1 MAPDFNLRSYLV
13 SVQSADHLRNICIIA
28 HVDHGKTTLVDHL
41 LRQGG
46 TFREN
51 QEMAERVMDSMDL
64 ERERGITIM
73 AKNTA
78 VKYGE
83 RKINIVD
90 TPGHADFGGEVERI
104 MGMVNGAILLIDG
117 AEGPLPQTRFVL
129 QKALAQGMRVIL
141 VINKVDRSEC
151 EGGERIKEVLNQAF
165 DLFVDVGA
173 SDEQADFPVIYA
185 CARKGWCT
193 TNMDEIPALISG
205 ERKGS
210 LAPLFDTIVNTI
222 APPKV
227 NYDEP
232 FRMLISNLAYSDFV
246 GQLGIGRV
254 FTGSIKRNQQVV
266 RRGADE
272 NGQPKDENF
281 VCTKV
286 FTYDG
291 LKQIEVDELKAGDIG
306 LIAGTNNVEIGD
318 SICASKDVE
327 ALARVAVEP
336 PTLAMIFSIN
346 TSPLS
351 GQEGEAIQSRKFRD
365 RLLKETRTNVA
376 LKFQET
382 DQPDQFRV
390 LGRGELQFAVL
401 IEQMRRE
408 GFEFMVGTPPGLFKE
423 EEAGQPFEPLELA
436 VLDLPEQY
444 ASDVTR
450 LFQERRGILQ
460 KYENQSTTGTGGS
473 SRVRLEIEIPTR
485 GLLGMRSKYLTAT
498 RGEGLFSSQLLG
510 YQPHRGEI
518 IHRINGALISDR
530 DGETVE
536 YGLLGLEE
544 RGQLFLGPG
553 VKVYEGMIIGEH
565 AKDNDLNVNPIRE
578 KKLTNV
584 RASGSEMLVT
594 LQTPRRMSLEQCI
607 EWIEDDEW
615 IEVTPQN
622 IRIRKKVLKQNLR
635 SVKRDRD

>member
-1 MAPDFNLRSYLV
+1 VALHT
-13 SVQSADHLRNICIIA
+13 AEHLRNICIIA

-46 TFREN
+46 TFRDN
-51 QEMAERVMDSMDL
+51 QEVEERVMDSMDL

-83 RKINIVD
+83 KKINIVD

-104 MGMVNGAILLIDG
+104 MGMVNGAILLVDG

-129 QKALAQGMRVIL
+129 QKALQQNLRIIL
-141 VINKVDRSEC
+141 VINKVDRPEC
-151 EGGERIKEVLNQAF
+151 EGGERIKEVLNQTF
-165 DLFVDVGA
+165 DLFVDLGA
-173 SDEQADFPVIYA
+173 SDEQADFPIIYA
-185 CARKGWCT
+185 CARQGWCT
-193 TNMDEIPALISG
+193 TEMDEIPSLISG

-210 LAPLFDTIVNTI
+210 LKPMFDTILSTVE
-222 APPKV
+222 PPKV
-227 NYDEP
+227 DLEAP
-232 FRMLISNLAYSDFV
+232 FRMLVSNLSYNDFV
-246 GQLGIGRV
+246 GQLGVGRV
-254 FTGSIKRNQQVV
+254 FSGTVRKNQPSV
-266 RRGADE
+266 RRGVNEAD
-272 NGQPKDENF
+272 QPLDENF
-281 VCTKV
+281 VATKIY
-286 FTYDG
+286 TYDG
-291 LKQIEVDELKAGDIG
+291 LKQVEVDELQAGDIG
-306 LIAGTNNVEIGD
+306 LVAGCPNYQIGD
-318 SICASKDVE
+318 TITSTKEVPIIP
-327 ALARVAVEP
+327 RVAVEP

-351 GQEGEAIQSRKFRD
+351 GQEGDAIQSRKLRD
-365 RLLKETRTNVA
+365 RLVKETRMNVA
-376 LKFQET
+376 LRFEET

-408 GFEFMVGTPPGLFKE
+408 GSEFMVARPAVLYKTDANGNRL
-423 EEAGQPFEPLELA
+423 EPIELA
-436 VLDLPEQY
+436 VLDLPETY
-444 ASDVTR
+444 SSDVTR

-460 KYENQSTTGTGGS
+460 KYENQSIASTGGT
-473 SRVRLEIEIPTR
+473 SRVRLEIEVPTR

-510 YQPHRGEI
+510 YKEHRGDI

-536 YGLLGLEE
+536 YALFSIEE
-544 RGQLFLGPG
+544 RGTLFVGPG
-553 VKVYEGMIIGEH
+553 VKVYEGMLIGEH
-565 AKDNDLNVNPIRE
+565 AKENDLNVNCCRE

-584 RASGSEMLVT
+584 RASGAEILVT
-594 LQTPRRMSLEQCI
+594 LRTLRKMSLEQYI

-615 IEVTPQN
+615 IEVTPEN

-635 SVKRDRD
+635 SVKRERD

>member
-1 MAPDFNLRSYLV
+1 MAIE
-13 SVQSADHLRNICIIA
+13 SAEHLRNICIIA

-46 TFREN
+46 TFRDN
-51 QEMAERVMDSMDL
+51 QEVAERVMDSMDL

-78 VKYGE
+78 VKYGDK
-83 RKINIVD
+83 KINIVD

-104 MGMVNGAILLIDG
+104 MGMVNGAILLVDG

-129 QKALAQGMRVIL
+129 QKALQQNLRIIL
-141 VINKVDRSEC
+141 VINKVDRPEC
-151 EGGERIKEVLNQAF
+151 EGGERIREVLNQTF
-165 DLFVDVGA
+165 DLFVDLGA
-173 SDEQADFPVIYA
+173 SDEQADFPIIYA
-185 CARKGWCT
+185 CARQGWCT
-193 TNMDEIPALISG
+193 TDLDEIPALING
-205 ERKGS
+205 TKKGS
-210 LAPLFDTIVNTI
+210 LKPMFDTILKTVE
-222 APPKV
+222 PPKV
-227 NYDEP
+227 DLEAP
-232 FRMLISNLAYSDFV
+232 FRMLISNLSYNDFV

-254 FTGSIKRNQQVV
+254 FSGTVRKNQPTV
-266 RRGADE
+266 RRGVNDAD
-272 NGQPKDENF
+272 QPLDENF
-281 VCTKV
+281 VATKIY
-286 FTYDG
+286 TYDG
-291 LKQIEVDELKAGDIG
+291 LKQVEVDELQAGDIG
-306 LIAGTNNVEIGD
+306 LVAGCPNYQIGD
-318 SICASKDVE
+318 TLTANKEVAIIP
-327 ALARVAVEP
+327 RVTVEP

-351 GQEGEAIQSRKFRD
+351 GQEGDAIQSRKLRD
-365 RLLKETRTNVA
+365 RLVKETRMNVA
-376 LKFQET
+376 LKFEET

-408 GFEFMVGTPPGLFKE
+408 GSEFMVARPAVLYKTDANGNRL
-423 EEAGQPFEPLELA
+423 EPVELA
-436 VLDLPEQY
+436 VLDLPEVY

-460 KYENQSTTGTGGS
+460 KYENQSVASTGGT
-473 SRVRLEIEIPTR
+473 SRVRLEIEVPTR

-510 YQPHRGEI
+510 YKDHRGEI

-536 YGLLGLEE
+536 YALFSVEE
-544 RGQLFLGPG
+544 RGNLFVGPG

-565 AKDNDLNVNPIRE
+565 AKENDLNVNCCRE

-584 RASGSEMLVT
+584 RAAGAEILVT
-594 LQTPRRMSLEQCI
+594 LRSLRKMSLEQYI

-615 IEVTPQN
+615 IEVTPEN

-635 SVKRDRD
+635 SVKRERD

>member
-1 MAPDFNLRSYLV
+1 MAT
-13 SVQSADHLRNICIIA
+13 QIAEHLRNICIIA

-46 TFREN
+46 TFRDN
-51 QEMAERVMDSMDL
+51 QEVAERVMDSMDL

-78 VKYGE
+78 VKYGDK
-83 RKINIVD
+83 KINIVD

-104 MGMVNGAILLIDG
+104 MGMVNGAILLVDG

-129 QKALAQGMRVIL
+129 QKALQQNLRIIL
-141 VINKVDRSEC
+141 VINKVDRPEC
-151 EGGERIKEVLNQAF
+151 EGGERIKEVLNQTF
-165 DLFVDVGA
+165 DLFVDLGA
-173 SDEQADFPVIYA
+173 SDEQADFPIIYA
-185 CARKGWCT
+185 CARQGWCT
-193 TNMDEIPALISG
+193 TEMDEIPALISG

-210 LAPLFDTIVNTI
+210 LKPMFDTILNTVE
-222 APPKV
+222 PPKV
-227 NYDEP
+227 DLEAP
-232 FRMLISNLAYSDFV
+232 FRMLVSNLSYNDFV

-254 FTGSIKRNQQVV
+254 FSGTIRRNQPTV
-266 RRGADE
+266 RRGVNDAD
-272 NGQPKDENF
+272 QPLDENF
-281 VCTKV
+281 VATKIY
-286 FTYDG
+286 TYDG
-291 LKQIEVDELKAGDIG
+291 LKQVEVDELQAGDIG
-306 LIAGTNNVEIGD
+306 LVAGCPNYQIGD
-318 SICASKDVE
+318 TLTSTKDVPIIP
-327 ALARVAVEP
+327 RVAVES

-351 GQEGEAIQSRKFRD
+351 GQEGDAIQSRKLRD
-365 RLLKETRTNVA
+365 RLIKETRVNVA
-376 LKFQET
+376 LKFEET

-408 GFEFMVGTPPGLFKE
+408 GSEFMVARPAVLYKTDANGNRL
-423 EEAGQPFEPLELA
+423 EPIELA
-436 VLDLPEQY
+436 VLDLPETY

-460 KYENQSTTGTGGS
+460 KYENQSIASTGGV
-473 SRVRLEIEIPTR
+473 SRVRLEIEVPTR

-510 YQPHRGEI
+510 YKEHRGDI

-536 YGLLGLEE
+536 YALFSVEE
-544 RGQLFLGPG
+544 RGTLFVGPG
-553 VKVYEGMIIGEH
+553 VKVYEGMLIGEH
-565 AKDNDLNVNPIRE
+565 AKENDLNVNCCRE

-584 RASGSEMLVT
+584 RASGAEILVT
-594 LQTPRRMSLEQCI
+594 LRTLRKMSLEQYI

-615 IEVTPQN
+615 IEVTPEN
-622 IRIRKKVLKQNLR
+622 IRIRKKVLKQNMR
-635 SVKRDRD
+635 SVKRERD

>member
-1 MAPDFNLRSYLV
+1 MALHT
-13 SVQSADHLRNICIIA
+13 AEHLRNICIIA

-46 TFREN
+46 TFRDN
-51 QEMAERVMDSMDL
+51 QEVEERVMDSMDL

-83 RKINIVD
+83 KKINIVD

-104 MGMVNGAILLIDG
+104 MGMVNGAILLVDG

-129 QKALAQGMRVIL
+129 QKALQQNLRIIL
-141 VINKVDRSEC
+141 VINKVDRPEC
-151 EGGERIKEVLNQAF
+151 EGGERIKEVLNQTF
-165 DLFVDVGA
+165 DLFVDLGA
-173 SDEQADFPVIYA
+173 SDEQADFPIIYA
-185 CARKGWCT
+185 CARQGWCT
-193 TNMDEIPALISG
+193 TEMDEIPSLISG

-210 LAPLFDTIVNTI
+210 LKPMFDTILSTVE
-222 APPKV
+222 PPKV
-227 NYDEP
+227 DLQAP
-232 FRMLISNLAYSDFV
+232 FRMLVSNLSYNDFV
-246 GQLGIGRV
+246 GQLGVGRV
-254 FTGSIKRNQQVV
+254 FSGTVRKNQPSV
-266 RRGADE
+266 RRGVNEAD
-272 NGQPKDENF
+272 QPLDENF
-281 VCTKV
+281 VATKIY
-286 FTYDG
+286 TYDG
-291 LKQIEVDELKAGDIG
+291 LKQVEVEELQAGDIG
-306 LIAGTNNVEIGD
+306 LVAGCPNYQIGD
-318 SICASKDVE
+318 TITSTKEVPIIP
-327 ALARVAVEP
+327 RVAVEP

-351 GQEGEAIQSRKFRD
+351 GQEGDAIQSRKLRD
-365 RLLKETRTNVA
+365 RLVRETRMNVA
-376 LKFQET
+376 LRFEET

-408 GFEFMVGTPPGLFKE
+408 GSEFMVARPAVLYKTDANGNRL
-423 EEAGQPFEPLELA
+423 EPIELA
-436 VLDLPEQY
+436 VLDLPETY
-444 ASDVTR
+444 SSDVTR

-460 KYENQSTTGTGGS
+460 KYENQSIASTGGT
-473 SRVRLEIEIPTR
+473 SRVRLEIEVPTR

-510 YQPHRGEI
+510 YKEHRGDI

-536 YGLLGLEE
+536 YALFSIEE
-544 RGQLFLGPG
+544 RGTLFVGPG
-553 VKVYEGMIIGEH
+553 VKVYEGMLIGEH
-565 AKDNDLNVNPIRE
+565 AKENDLNVNCCRE

-584 RASGSEMLVT
+584 RASGAEILVT
-594 LQTPRRMSLEQCI
+594 LRTLRKMSLEQYI

-615 IEVTPQN
+615 IEVTPEN

-635 SVKRDRD
+635 SVKRERD